1 MRIIKEYNI
10 GERNIIVI
18 VRSDTYA
25 SSYKHISNLVEVAKK
40 YFNVSDEDIEVVKYG
55 GDRYKRTYGVEF
67 TVDLETEISADFQ
80 HISQVEYTL

>member
-1 MRIIKEYNI
+1 MRIIKEYCI

-25 SSYKHISNLVEVAKK
+25 SSYEHISNLVGVVKK
-40 YFNVSDEDIEVVKYG
+40 YFDVSDSDIEVVKYA

-67 TVDLETEISADFQ
+67 TTGLETQIPDEFQ
-80 HISQVEYTL
+80 SISQVEYTF

>member
-25 SSYKHISNLVEVAKK
+25 SSYKHISNLVTVAKNN
-40 YFNVSDEDIEVVKYG
+40 FNILDEDIEVVKYG
-55 GDRYKRTYGVEF
+55 GERYKRTYGIEF
-67 TVDLETEISADFQ
+67 TVDLETEIPVDFV
-80 HISQVEYTL
+80 HVSQVEYTL